1 MSVGKETVV
10 TSPDTPPDG
19 PGEKML
25 PGRPHAS
32 PQPAELSPETA
43 DKIARAL
50 GQGLAQCWSR
60 LAQDIQHDVF
70 EAAVT
75 LEGEAI
81 RQQLAVYLHGKHT
94 RTTDAMHAR
103 AMPEPDSLGG

>member
-1 MSVGKETVV
+1 V
-10 TSPDTPPDG
+10 TSPTMPPEGASEKTPAG
-19 PGEKML
+19 A
-25 PGRPHAS
+25 PHAS
-32 PQPAELSPETA
+32 PPPGELAPETA

-60 LAQDIQHDVF
+60 LAQDIQHDIF
-70 EAAVT
+70 EAAVM

-94 RTTDAMHAR
+94 RTTDAIHAR
-103 AMPEPDSLGG
+103 ATSEPDSLGG

>member
-1 MSVGKETVV
+1 V
-10 TSPDTPPDG
+10 TSPTMPPDG
-19 PGEKML
+19 ASEKTL
-25 PGRPHAS
+25 SGASHAS
-32 PQPAELSPETA
+32 AQSAELSPETA

-81 RQQLAVYLHGKHT
+81 RQQLAIYLHDKHP
-94 RTTDAMHAR
+94 RTTNAVHAR

>member
-1 MSVGKETVV
+1 MILREEAAV
-10 TSPDTPPDG
+10 TSPTMPSDAADEKPLAGASRASP
-19 PGEKML
+19 PGEL
-25 PGRPHAS
+25 A
-32 PQPAELSPETA
+32 LETT

-60 LAQDIQHDVF
+60 LAQDIQHDIF

-81 RQQLAVYLHGKHT
+81 RQQLAIYLHGKHT

-103 AMPEPDSLGG
+103 ATSEPDSLGG

>member
-1 MSVGKETVV
+1 M
-10 TSPDTPPDG
+10 TSPTMTSDRAS
-19 PGEKML
+19 EKTL
-25 PGRPHAS
+25 SGALHAS
-32 PQPAELSPETA
+32 PPPAELTPETA

-60 LAQDIQHDVF
+60 LAKEIQHDVF
-70 EAAVT
+70 EATVT

-81 RQQLAVYLHGKHT
+81 RQQLATYLHGKHT

-103 AMPEPDSLGG
+103 TMPEPDSLGG

>member
-1 MSVGKETVV
+1 V
-10 TSPDTPPDG
+10 TSPTVPSDS
-19 PGEKML
+19 PGEK
-25 PGRPHAS
+25 PPARAS
-32 PQPAELSPETA
+32 HVSPPAGELAPEIA

-60 LAQDIQHDVF
+60 LAQDVQHDIF

-81 RQQLAVYLHGKHT
+81 RQPLAIYLHGKHT
-94 RTTDAMHAR
+94 RTTDALHAR
-103 AMPEPDSLGG
+103 ATSEPDSLGG

>member
-1 MSVGKETVV
+1 VSAPAMPPQELDEKIPSGASH
-10 TSPDTPPDG
+10 TS
-19 PGEKML
+19 
-25 PGRPHAS
+25 A
-32 PQPAELSPETA
+32 QPTELAPETA

-60 LAQDIQHDVF
+60 LAKDIQHDVF
-70 EAAVT
+70 EATVT

-81 RQQLAVYLHGKHT
+81 RQQLAIYLHGKHT

-103 AMPEPDSLGG
+103 ATSEPDSLGG

>member
-1 MSVGKETVV
+1 MSAPVM
-10 TSPDTPPDG
+10 PPDG
-19 PGEKML
+19 ADHETRPG
-25 PGRPHAS
+25 AS
-32 PQPAELSPETA
+32 RAPTQPAEIAPETA

-81 RQQLAVYLHGKHT
+81 RQQLAIYLHGKHT